1 MSFQKLLATITDSA
15 AELLS
20 AEGASLL
27 LRDKKNDELIF
38 DVVVSDKGE
47 IIKGKRIKVGV
58 GIAGHVAKT
67 GETTVVNDVMNDAR
81 FYSEIDA
88 ASGFST
94 KSAIASPVQIHGK
107 LIGVI
112 EAVNS
117 RNTQGFTSEDASTL
131 RYLCDAAALS
141 IQTHELVLSL
151 KNRVSELTCIY
162 EISQSIY
169 FSENIPELLA
179 RVINA
184 IKKVIRSER
193 CSFVILDDDGESVKY
208 FVSSTGENY
217 EIKLK
222 DSLIGHVIKT
232 GDPLLVFDLENEDRY
247 QSGIN
252 MGNYK
257 SKSFICIPM
266 KLNRKVIGVLN
277 VTDKSECDTFDSF
290 DLRVLSTISQQVAE
304 MYDNV
309 REYRDD
315 IERRRIEHDLQI
327 AAEIQRQSL
336 TELPEKVNGM
346 DLAGFIRPARY
357 VGGDFFE
364 VTEYNDRFISVG
376 VGDISGKGI
385 PAAIFLSTVRN
396 ALRHEVI
403 KNNMPES
410 LFRNVNKWVC
420 NESYNGMFCTFFYAL
435 IDREDKLIHYA
446 SAGHNPQ
453 IFFSTGDN
461 RFMELKTNG
470 RPLGVMLEG
479 GFKSKTIPYQ
489 EGDILMLYTDGLIE
503 QGGQSEFSIEEM
515 YDIIRKNARNSAK
528 TVSDII
534 SGQIENRAQER
545 EPHDDSTLLV
555 MKFE

>member
-1 MSFQKLLATITDSA
+1 MAKYQRIIEIMNKMNSSMSFQKLLATITDSA

-27 LRDKKNDELIF
+27 LRDKKSDELIF

-47 IIKGKRIKVGV
+47 IIKGKRIKIGV

-67 GETTVVNDVMNDAR
+67 GETTVVNDVMSDAR

-88 ASGFST
+88 SSGFST
-94 KSAIASPVQIHGK
+94 KSAIAAPVQIHGK

-117 RNTQGFTSEDASTL
+117 RNAQGFTSDDASTL

-151 KNRVSELTCIY
+151 KNRVAELTCIY

-179 RVINA
+179 RVITA

-247 QSGIN
+247 QPGIN

-277 VTDKSECDTFDSF
+277 VTDKSESDTFDSF

-336 TELPEKVNGM
+336 TELPDKVNGM
-346 DLAGFIRPARY
+346 DMAGFIRPARY

-364 VTEYNDRFISVG
+364 VTEYNERFISVG

-453 IFFSTGDN
+453 IFFNTGED
-461 RFMELKTNG
+461 RFME
-470 RPLGVMLEG
+470 
-479 GFKSKTIPYQ
+479 
-489 EGDILMLYTDGLIE
+489 
-503 QGGQSEFSIEEM
+503 
-515 YDIIRKNARNSAK
+515 
-528 TVSDII
+528 
-534 SGQIENRAQER
+534 
-545 EPHDDSTLLV
+545 
-555 MKFE
+555 

>member
-1 MSFQKLLATITDSA
+1 MSFQRLLATITDSA
-15 AELLS
+15 ADLLS

-27 LRDKKNDELIF
+27 LRDKKSDELIF

-47 IIKGKRIKVGV
+47 IIRGKRIKIGV

-67 GETTVVNDVMNDAR
+67 GESTVVNDVMSDSR
-81 FYSEIDA
+81 FYNEIDET
-88 ASGFST
+88 SGFST
-94 KSAIASPVQIHGK
+94 RSAIASPIQIHGK

-117 RNTQGFTSEDASTL
+117 KSAGGFSDEDLSML
-131 RYLCDAAALS
+131 HYLCDAAALS
-141 IQTHELVLSL
+141 IQTHELVMSL
-151 KNRVSELTCIY
+151 KNRVDELTCIY

-169 FSENIPELLA
+169 FSENIPELLH
-179 RVINA
+179 RVICA
-184 IKKVIRSER
+184 IQKVIHSNR
-193 CSFVILDDDGESVKY
+193 CSFVILDDNAESVKY
-208 FVSSTGENY
+208 FVSSNGENY
-217 EIKLK
+217 EISLK

-232 GDPLLVFDLENEDRY
+232 GDPLLVFDLENEDRC
-247 QSGIN
+247 QPGIN

-266 KLNRKVIGVLN
+266 KLKHKVIGVLN
-277 VTDKSECDTFDSF
+277 VTDKSDSDTFDSF

-315 IERRRIEHDLQI
+315 AERRRIEHDLHI
-327 AAEIQRQSL
+327 AAEIQKQSL
-336 TELPEKVNGM
+336 EELPEHVNGM
-346 DLAGFIRPARY
+346 TIAGFIRPARY

-364 VTEYNDRFISVG
+364 VTEYNDRFISVS

-385 PAAIFLSTVRN
+385 PAAIFLSTVKN

-403 KNNMPES
+403 RNNMPES
-410 LFRNVNKWVC
+410 LFRNVNKWIC

-453 IFFSTGDN
+453 IFYSKKDD
-461 RFMELKTNG
+461 RFLEMKTSG
-470 RPLGVMLEG
+470 RPLGVMLDG
-479 GFKSKTIPYQ
+479 GFKSKSIPYVS
-489 EGDILMLYTDGLIE
+489 GDMLVLYTDGLIE
-503 QGGQSEFSIEEM
+503 QGGHSEFSMDEM
-515 YDIIRKNARNSAK
+515 YALIRENVKNDAQA
-528 TVSDII
+528 VSDII
-534 SGQIENRAQER
+534 RIQVENRALER

-555 MKFE
+555 IKMD